1 MKMLLCIYQFEK
13 PKHNMKKMTKLLVK
27 RLKSLQRRLKRWKN
41 QQYPKPFETLCKE
54 KKEYTIHKNNTKN
67 Q

>member
-1 MKMLLCIYQFEK
+1 
-13 PKHNMKKMTKLLVK
+13 MKKMTKLLVK

-41 QQYPKPFETLCKE
+41 QQYPKPSETLCKE